1 MHWNFDRSRLLNDRS
16 FNVPPDFSFSKLA
29 NNNSSPSIS
38 LSLACHNYWVIIQ
51 IFMSIWNLL
60 PARLSSH
67 QWRSGPNC
75 LHRFFFLFFAYYIFR
90 IIDIVVVKFHSI
102 KNLFDREY
110 RSYFHIS
117 TNTKKAQFQ
126 LTYLFK
132 LVSSP
137 DIFSLSFSF

>member
-1 MHWNFDRSRLLNDRS
+1 MEVWAQLFT
-16 FNVPPDFSFSKLA
+16 
-29 NNNSSPSIS
+29 S
-38 LSLACHNYWVIIQ
+38 L
-51 IFMSIWNLL
+51 
-60 PARLSSH
+60 
-67 QWRSGPNC
+67 
-75 LHRFFFLFFAYYIFR
+75 FLFFAYYIFR

-137 DIFSLSFSF
+137 DIFFPLFLFYFLLLFFLLIIYTIIVRN